1 MALGPSL
8 PLQAQHNKT
17 MKAWQKWV
25 VGIGLIGVAVVC
37 LAWLAFA
44 WWLPTDEEL
53 AQRLAAKAEVVLGVK
68 VSIGSVQWALL
79 PTPVITVNDFRTQQA
94 VPIIVGK
101 LSIYPN
107 LRLLMRHELAAD
119 RMDISDATVPRNSL
133 HGLHVEPGTAGQYA
147 VAEAPLQQLHVRN
160 LTWISYSGIANSF
173 DGEIDFD
180 PHWRPRHAE
189 LRRPGITPPFTLTAA
204 RDADADRWQMQ
215 IFVGGGTA
223 HGHLALKTGEDGSAM
238 HLTGELAPRDIEV
251 ESAISAFNR
260 RSPISGKGTGQT
272 VVSANGASLG
282 ELTRSLHT
290 HTTFT
295 VNHATV
301 LRFDLDKAIST
312 RGKEHNG
319 HTPLQELTGQL
330 DTQNGPEGMRVTGT
344 DIRARA
350 GKFTATGQGT
360 LYHGQIEASGN
371 FDLVEGALGV
381 PFNLSGSVHKPKITV
396 PPGFFAGAAIGT
408 VVLPGIGTV
417 IGARIGGALGK
428 IFKGDAQQQPA
439 AKNNAVRK

>member
-1 MALGPSL
+1 
-8 PLQAQHNKT
+8 
-17 MKAWQKWV
+17 MKAWQKWALGTSLA
-25 VGIGLIGVAVVC
+25 GIAIVC
-37 LAWLAFA
+37 VAWLAFA

-53 AQRLAAKAEVVLGVK
+53 ALRLTAKAEEALGVK
-68 VSIGSVQWALL
+68 VSIGSVHWAVL
-79 PTPVITVNDFRTQQA
+79 PKPVITVNDFRTQQA
-94 VPIIVGK
+94 LPIVIGK
-101 LSIYPN
+101 LSVYPN
-107 LRLLMRHELAAD
+107 LRVLLQRKLSVDHVD
-119 RMDISDATVPRNSL
+119 VDDTTVPRNSL
-133 HGLHVEPGTAGQYA
+133 HGLHVEPGMAGQYA
-147 VAEAPLQQLHVRN
+147 AAGVPLQRLNFRN
-160 LTWISYSGIANSF
+160 LTWISYNGIATSF

-189 LRRPGITPPFTLTAA
+189 LRRPGITPPFTLTVA
-204 RDADADRWQMQ
+204 READIDRWQTQ

-223 HGHLALKTGEDGSAM
+223 HGYLALKTAEDGATM
-238 HLTGELAPRDIEV
+238 HLSGQLTPRDIEV

-260 RSPISGKGTGQT
+260 RSPISGKGSGQT
-272 VVSANGASLG
+272 VVSADGTSLG
-282 ELTRSLHT
+282 QLTRSLHT

-312 RGKEHNG
+312 RGKEHDG

-330 DTQNGPEGMRVTGT
+330 DTQNGPEGMHVTGS

-371 FDLVEGALGV
+371 LDLVEGALGV
-381 PFNLSGSVHKPKITV
+381 PFNLSGSVHKPKVTV

-428 IFKGDAQQQPA
+428 LFQGDTQQPGTK
-439 AKNNAVRK
+439 KNHPVQKQNATK

>member
-1 MALGPSL
+1 MV
-8 PLQAQHNKT
+8 
-17 MKAWQKWV
+17 KAWKKWAV
-25 VGIGLIGVAVVC
+25 RVGIACVAVLC
-37 LAWLAFA
+37 TAAFALA
-44 WWLPTDEEL
+44 WWLPTNEEL
-53 AQRLAAKAEVVLGVK
+53 ALRLTAEVEQALGVK
-68 VSIGSVQWALL
+68 VSIGSVHWTLL
-79 PTPVITVNDFRTQQA
+79 PQPAITVNDFRTQQTP
-94 VPIIVGK
+94 PIVVGK
-101 LSIYPN
+101 LSVYPS
-107 LRLLMRHELAAD
+107 LPRLVHGELVVEHID
-119 RMDISDATVPRNSL
+119 VDDATIPRNTL
-133 HGLHVEPGTAGQYA
+133 RALHVKPGIGMHSADAG
-147 VAEAPLQQLHVRN
+147 VLLEHLVFRN
-160 LTWISYSGIANSF
+160 LTWISYSGVATSF

-180 PHWRPRHAE
+180 LHWRPRRAE
-189 LRRPGITPPFTLTAA
+189 LRRPGITPRFTLTLA
-204 RDADADRWQMQ
+204 READADRWQTQ

-223 HGHLALKTGEDGSAM
+223 HGYIALKTAEDGTAM
-238 HLTGELAPRDIEV
+238 HLTGELAPRDVEV

-295 VNHATV
+295 VNQATV

-312 RGKEHNG
+312 RGKEHDG

-344 DIRARA
+344 NIRARA

-428 IFKGDAQQQPA
+428 LFKGDAQQHPA
-439 AKNNAVRK
+439 TKNNAAQK